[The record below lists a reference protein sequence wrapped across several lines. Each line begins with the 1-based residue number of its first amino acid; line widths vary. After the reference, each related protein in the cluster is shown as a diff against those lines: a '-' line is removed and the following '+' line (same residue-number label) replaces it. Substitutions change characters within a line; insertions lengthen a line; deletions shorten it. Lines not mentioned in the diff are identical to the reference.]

1 MAPKLLSIRT
11 SCVVTE
17 LRFRF
22 MPTGLSITHG
32 DITSAAR
39 AVLDRDIRK
48 ALVEQLLEPDTRRSG
63 ALVIHEL
70 GLAHAKRR
78 VDVAVI
84 ESEIEGFE
92 IKSANDRLHR
102 LPGQLEVYKRALHKL
117 TLVVAAKHVQRVM
130 ELIPPW
136 CGVLEIRVNNNDK
149 ISFETVRETRRNP
162 GVDPFVL
169 AHLLWRG
176 EVLDILSERHL
187 SPTNLRAPR
196 SKLYE
201 ILVKETTESEL
212 PKLIRA
218 AMTEREYWRRGCP
231 LR

>member
-1 MAPKLLSIRT
+1 MAPKLPSVRT

-22 MPTGLSITHG
+22 MPTGLSIAHG

-48 ALVEQLLEPDTRRSG
+48 ALVEQLLEPDTRKSG

-78 VDVAVI
+78 VDVAVVGG
-84 ESEIEGFE
+84 EIEGFE
-92 IKSANDRLHR
+92 IKSAKDRLHR

-117 TLVVAAKHVQRVM
+117 TLVVATKHVQRVIEM
-130 ELIPPW
+130 IPLW
-136 CGVLEIRVNNNDK
+136 CGVLEIRVNNNDR

-176 EVLDILSERHL
+176 EVLDLLSDRHL
-187 SPTNLRAPR
+187 SPKNLRAPR
-196 SKLYE
+196 SQLYE
-201 ILVKETTESEL
+201 LLVKETSECELTE
-212 PKLIRA
+212 LIRA
-218 AMTEREYWRRGCP
+218 AMMERKSWRGCP
-231 LR
+231 RQ